1 MDNYTK
7 LKEITSKWKLLV
19 AADIVAF
26 SFQERQLKVLL
37 VKRKFEPGVGDW
49 AIPGGFVREDE
60 SLEEAALRELK
71 EETGLA
77 RDCYLEQLYTFGE
90 VTRDPRGR
98 VISVAYMVLINEPA
112 STRSTNSSNR
122 GEPEKLRLKASDDA
136 TDAQWFPVDDL
147 PPLSFGAAHRKI
159 LEYARQ
165 RLHWKLEYSNV
176 AFGLLGAHFTLTELQ
191 RLYESVYNEKL
202 DKRNFRKKILS
213 LDLVE
218 PIDKVLNELG
228 RPAQLY
234 KARTKKLKIYT
245 RIV

>member
-1 MDNYTK
+1 MDNYSRF
-7 LKEITSKWKLLV
+7 KEITNKWKLLV

-37 VKRKFEPGVGDW
+37 VKRKFEPGVGQW

-60 SLEEAALRELK
+60 SLEESALRELQ

-77 RDCYLEQLYTFGE
+77 KDCYLEQLYTFGE

-98 VISVAYMVLINEPA
+98 VISVAYMILV
-112 STRSTNSSNR
+112 
-122 GEPEKLRLKASDDA
+122 GEPEKLKLKASDDA
-136 TDAQWFPVDDL
+136 TEAKWFPIDDL
-147 PPLSFGAAHRKI
+147 PALSFGDAHRKI
-159 LEYARQ
+159 LAYARQ

-176 AFGLLGAHFTLTELQ
+176 AFSLLGANFTLTELQ

-218 PIDKVLNELG
+218 PVDKILNELG